1 MSVDLILIAVG
12 IAALLLNLLHIACAA
27 RRGMKR

>member
-1 MSVDLILIAVG
+1 MIGDLILIAAG

-27 RRGMKR
+27 RRG